1 MRLLPLLPLLVLTG
15 CDNGENL
22 GQPPVAV
29 LKSPKHCD
37 LGAVISLDGSESSDP
52 DDDIVLYRFIIT
64 DGTVVREVAGP
75 RVDHTC
81 NVEGLI
87 EVALEV
93 HDAKGN
99 VRQARVVV
107 SVRPP

>member
-1 MRLLPLLPLLVLTG
+1 MLLSFLLLIA
-15 CDNGENL
+15 CDNGEDP

-29 LKSPKHCD
+29 LKAPRHCD
-37 LGAVISLDGSESSDP
+37 LGAVISLDGSESTDP

-64 DGTVVREVAGP
+64 DGTAAREVTGP

-81 NVEGLI
+81 SVQGLI

-107 SVRPP
+107 AVRPP